1 MLFTEM
7 KSVIYILIFLTTTLF
22 ATPVSTI
29 EEDYRQLNQ
38 EIDKI
43 SINLTAEEK
52 VTLYYLVL
60 STHEKIATALS
71 LDKTKVKS
79 LKSLKEETLKIL
91 ANLHEQNNKLDTKS
105 IEKLRELYLKINKKG
120 SKLIKENQNKTK
132 TKTIYKEKIIY
143 KDKIVYQDKIVKK
156 TSYLFSSLF
165 SIVGLILGLVVGY
178 FVFKKQDKV
187 ITDDSNENIA
197 YDLQIQN
204 NSLVDELNTLK
215 EKQNSW
221 HMESKKQINEL
232 ETKNNSILQEK
243 ENLEEKIYELEN
255 TYKTLSIELDKK
267 IQIIDEQKSIL
278 QEIKIEDEFSNEKN
292 FEFKKDFETL
302 QNQSQDIFKVLDTIA
317 EIADQTN
324 LLALNA
330 AIEAARAG
338 EHGRGF
344 AVVADE
350 VRKLAER
357 TQKTLNEAKV
367 NIKHTADSYKGTNIA
382 LVKV

>member
-7 KSVIYILIFLTTTLF
+7 KTVIYILIFLTTTLF

-91 ANLHEQNNKLDTKS
+91 ANLHEQNDKLDTKS
-105 IEKLRELYLKINKKG
+105 IERLRELYLKINKKG

-143 KDKIVYQDKIVKK
+143 KDKVVYQDKIVKK

-187 ITDDSNENIA
+187 ITDDSSENIV

-204 NSLVDELNTLK
+204 NSLVDELKILK
-215 EKQNSW
+215 QKQNSW
-221 HMESKKQINEL
+221 HVESEKHINEL
-232 ETKNNSILQEK
+232 ESKNNHIAQVTQEK
-243 ENLEEKIYELEN
+243 EGLKQKITELEN
-255 TYKTLSIELDKK
+255 TYTTLSDELNEK
-267 IQIIDEQKSIL
+267 IQTIDELQKIL
-278 QEIKIEDEFSNEKN
+278 QNKQIESELSHEKN
-292 FEFKKDFETL
+292 FKFEEHLELL

-317 EIADQTN
+317 DIADQTN

-367 NIKHTADSYKGTNIA
+367 NISTVVDGISSLKID
-382 LVKV
+382 